1 MRAPLVGVI
10 GSGNIGAG
18 VARMAAGAGLGVV
31 LANSRGPDSLTDLV
45 SELGDLATADTVEGA
60 VTRARLVVLAIPFGA
75 LSLLP
80 GEAFDGAVVLDATN
94 YYPDRDGHVAELD
107 GGLTTSSEAIAA
119 RLPGTA
125 RVVKGL
131 NNVDFLRLT
140 RFPRPAG
147 SPERTALPIA
157 GDDDAAKSEVI
168 AFLDALGFDALD
180 LGGLGQG
187 RRFQPGTPI
196 YVAPY
201 YRIAE
206 PPPTDPMQ
214 AFVTATA
221 VPVPLAQARELTAAV
236 DS

>member
-140 RFPRPAG
+140 QLPAACGIAGAHGAPDRGRRRRSQERGDRLLGRTRVRRPRPGRAG
-147 SPERTALPIA
+147 AGPTVPARHTDLRGALLS
-157 GDDDAAKSEVI
+157 D
-168 AFLDALGFDALD
+168 
-180 LGGLGQG
+180 
-187 RRFQPGTPI
+187 R
-196 YVAPY
+196 
-201 YRIAE
+201 
-206 PPPTDPMQ
+206 
-214 AFVTATA
+214 
-221 VPVPLAQARELTAAV
+221 
-236 DS
+236 